1 MSDRYE
7 TIEIT
12 KDKGI
17 TFVILNRPEKRNA
30 MSPQL
35 HRDMDDALD
44 DLADRSDTHVLVL
57 TGAGEAFCAGQ
68 DIDLFFR
75 EAPRTPA
82 TMRARRARPRNR
94 WRWQKLSTF
103 PKPTIAMIN
112 GFCFGGAFT
121 QVCACDF
128 AIAADEAVFGLSEV
142 NWGILPGG
150 IVSWNVAQ
158 VLNFRD
164 ALYYAMTGDTFD
176 GKKAKE
182 IGFVNFSV
190 PKAKLRQATIALAK
204 KLMEKSPA
212 AMRYTKEAI
221 RAVRF
226 MNEPQAHDYLNAK
239 SDALALQRQG
249 EGPRARAWRS
259 SSTRRPI
266 APDSG
271 TSSASRRNPQNRATR
286 ARHDEGGTGDA
297 HKESSDRRK
306 GRIGHRCGARDR
318 RPGAGGVGGRCRAD
332 RSGEKGRP
340 GGLVHDPHREPGC
353 PSTAGGLREEISGRQ
368 TAIFAL

>member
-1 MSDRYE
+1 MSDQYE
-7 TIEIT
+7 TIAIT

-17 TFVILNRPEKRNA
+17 TFVTLNRPEKRNA

-35 HRDMDDALD
+35 HREMDEVLD
-44 DLADRSDTHVLVL
+44 DLAVDPQTQVLVL

-68 DIDLFFR
+68 DIELFFR
-75 EAPRTPA
+75 AGTKDPAMMQRT
-82 TMRARRARPRNR
+82 RRASNR

-112 GFCFGGAFT
+112 GYCFGGAFT

-128 AIAADEAVFGLSEV
+128 AIAADQAVFGLSEV

-150 IVSWNVAQ
+150 IVAWNVTQ

-182 IGFVNFSV
+182 IGFVNFSY
-190 PKAKLRQATIALAK
+190 PKAKLKEETIKLAK

-212 AMRYTKEAI
+212 VLRYTKEAL

-226 MNEPQAHDYLNAK
+226 MNEPQAADYLAAK
-239 SDALALQRQG
+239 SDALRFVDKEDSRSQG
-249 EGPRARAWRS
+249 MK
-259 SSTRRPI
+259 
-266 APDSG
+266 
-271 TSSASRRNPQNRATR
+271 QFL
-286 ARHDEGGTGDA
+286 DE
-297 HKESSDRRK
+297 KSY
-306 GRIGHRCGARDR
+306 
-318 RPGAGGVGGRCRAD
+318 RPGFGAF
-332 RSGEKGRP
+332 KRP
-340 GGLVHDPHREPGC
+340 KATP
-353 PSTAGGLREEISGRQ
+353 A
-368 TAIFAL
+368 